1 LPPENVRCEGQA
13 KAAALRSG
21 LRSPGVEAAA
31 ATKKA
36 EAAEAAAATP
46 SEPMDVEEL
55 AAALRFDMAWSK
67 EVKAR
72 CRAEAAGPHPKPRG
86 RAPLGA
92 DGRRKCWDKDN
103 GGWQDHVLVLPMLA
117 APPPPSPASH
127 PQAPQLPQP
136 LQPPSLP
143 PSPPKEQQR
152 SETFSETVLVTPSG
166 SRGHKLK
173 RTSPGGTTRCAQ
185 YTSPAG
191 TVPQLLQCESRAAAL
206 ADVGWNEF
214 GTHEPRKVNRGF
226 SWHEKEDSYKYG
238 FKNSMDFQDF
248 QPLYAAAASVW

>member
-1 LPPENVRCEGQA
+1 MPRRGSWSSSKATWACASWCRRQAQVLGQRQRW
-13 KAAALRSG
+13 L
-21 LRSPGVEAAA
+21 
-31 ATKKA
+31 
-36 EAAEAAAATP
+36 
-46 SEPMDVEEL
+46 
-55 AAALRFDMAWSK
+55 
-67 EVKAR
+67 
-72 CRAEAAGPHPKPRG
+72 AGPRA
-86 RAPLGA
+86 RAPNA
-92 DGRRKCWDKDN
+92 CRST
-103 GGWQDHVLVLPMLA
+103 A
-117 APPPPSPASH
+117 AVTSIASA
-127 PQAPQLPQP
+127 QEAPQLPQP

-214 GTHEPRKVNRGF
+214 GMNEPQKVNRGF

>member
-1 LPPENVRCEGQA
+1 MPPENVRCEGQA

-21 LRSPGVEAAA
+21 LRSPRYRRWM

-36 EAAEAAAATP
+36 EAAEAAAATQEPPPPLPPPP

-103 GGWQDHVLVLPMLA
+103 GGWQDHVLVLPMLL
-117 APPPPSPASH
+117 PLHRRRHQHRIRRRRSCRSRCSH
-127 PQAPQLPQP
+127 LHCRHRR
-136 LQPPSLP
+136 
-143 PSPPKEQQR
+143 QR
-152 SETFSETVLVTPSG
+152 SSSEA
-166 SRGHKLK
+166 KLSA
-173 RTSPGGTTRCAQ
+173 R
-185 YTSPAG
+185 
-191 TVPQLLQCESRAAAL
+191 QCL
-206 ADVGWNEF
+206 
-214 GTHEPRKVNRGF
+214 
-226 SWHEKEDSYKYG
+226 
-238 FKNSMDFQDF
+238 
-248 QPLYAAAASVW
+248 